1 MCSKSFI
8 KIAFTVIFAF
18 LVNSAAFA
26 QNRNNVQ
33 VRTNHQSHFVAK
45 DNSTTCVHG
54 EIRVSHMTQ
63 LRSRMSDPVGHK
75 AFSSAQAAR
84 GRDVLGCKLRKSDYG
99 RYNPHTGRDLPVK
112 K

>member
-1 MCSKSFI
+1 MYKRGFL
-8 KIAFTVIFAF
+8 KFAF
-18 LVNSAAFA
+18 VLVFLFFVSSAAFA

-63 LRSRMSDPVGHK
+63 LRSRMSDPVGYK
-75 AFSSAQAAR
+75 AYGSAQAAR
-84 GRDVLGCKLRKSDYG
+84 GRDVLGCKLRKSGYG
-99 RYNPHTGRDLPVK
+99 TYNPHTGRDLPRK